1 MTQTEMF
8 KRLGAPLANSRW
20 SWGAVRAEDKA
31 VFLRVW
37 QDRQTR
43 KDGRLYFMVTHH
55 EKYAGKEE
63 NLGYQERLVH
73 VDLIRAG
80 APCYMIM
87 CLAEDVEAA
96 PRKIKDFNRA
106 EVFVGGKV
114 MELNGDTWVEM
125 VDRKPI
131 SVVSIQQK
139 A

>member
-20 SWGAVRAEDKA
+20 SWGAVRAGDNA

-43 KDGRLYFMVTHH
+43 QDGRLYFMVTHH
-55 EKYAGKEE
+55 EKYAGKED

-87 CLAEDVEAA
+87 CLAKDVEAA
-96 PRKIKDFNRA
+96 PRKIKDFNRG

-114 MELNGDTWVEM
+114 MELGGDIWVEM
-125 VDRKPI
+125 VGRKPI
-131 SVVSIQQK
+131 AVVSTQRN